1 MHLPVPEEL
10 GRQALNS
17 TEAEEVFEGRR
28 TYVPRSYFPYDLEA
42 YANEAMLSWMNQYRN
57 KYNETAYQEQIS
69 RYLDDAADTLT
80 FLSNTAFPDP
90 KLDLCRSLY
99 PELVRER
106 EAEEVEDSAGRT
118 RSTEVKRTRRDA
130 QAPLPGT
137 SSSSAGRSDPDGDG
151 QIVVNRPPSGAN
163 RMYGSRKNPATYP
176 STTNATALAAW
187 PWFVRKIF
195 GGGGRVEESPREEQ
209 SSGDLGGERVDL
221 EQPDTNEDD
230 MAGDSSDEV
239 GSDSSRARSSLHAA
253 AVSRTRTRTSTSTST
268 TSLPKIHD
276 PNYTPTEKWCRE
288 QLFPRQEDDEGSDGY
303 GGSSLYQSVG
313 PDDGEGRDGAE
324 AGDAAGDG
332 VLVFVVRGGADR
344 VAVGRVLHDLLHP
357 GARPRAETPRKRN
370 QPKAKA
376 KGRAEENHRRRLRRQ
391 WESWPGRRL
400 RAGGIGP
407 AGGEERLVVY

>member
-1 MHLPVPEEL
+1 
-10 GRQALNS
+10 
-17 TEAEEVFEGRR
+17 
-28 TYVPRSYFPYDLEA
+28 VPRSYFPYDLEA

-303 GGSSLYQSVG
+303 GGSSLTSRW
-313 PDDGEGRDGAE
+313 GRTM
-324 AGDAAGDG
+324 
-332 VLVFVVRGGADR
+332 VKGGMGRRR
-344 VAVGRVLHDLLHP
+344 VTLQETVSLSLLFAVGLTVWLWVACCTTYFTQVPVHALKHP
-357 GARPRAETPRKRN
+357 EKGTNQKRR
-370 QPKAKA
+370 PKAV
-376 KGRAEENHRRRLRRQ
+376 RRRIIV
-391 WESWPGRRL
+391 ED
-400 RAGGIGP
+400 
-407 AGGEERLVVY
+407 